1 LLPAVSTFVS
11 AVVSEEFS
19 VFDEFSEQLSTFLI
33 VSLSTFGVVGK
44 SKLSS

>member
-1 LLPAVSTFVS
+1 LLPAASTFVS

-19 VFDEFSEQLSTFLI
+19 AFDEFSEQLSTFLI
-33 VSLSTFGVVGK
+33 VNLSTFGVVGK